1 MNLGM
6 FFSVLVVVV
15 VAMRRE
21 DKSPD
26 IVHYLVMNK
35 TFDQQPY
42 NHNEKDI
49 TYGRV
54 REVIR
59 FDAILL

>member
-21 DKSPD
+21 DKSSD
-26 IVHYLVMNK
+26 IEHYLVMNK
-35 TFDQQPY
+35 TFD
-42 NHNEKDI
+42 
-49 TYGRV
+49 
-54 REVIR
+54 
-59 FDAILL
+59 